1 MFLKAISNSLKHVST
16 NLNLFN
22 LDVQCV
28 RPTLHCHLFV
38 IGVLLVSGK
47 WSVWT
52 SWSDCSEACGDGESI
67 RSRTC
72 TEPSPLNGSRNCT
85 GEDLESRFCK
95 LRECSGI
102 VYLQVLI
109 CSSTL
114 FIESCSKVFFGKIL
128 LRAKIRTYSR
138 NCDC

>member
-1 MFLKAISNSLKHVST
+1 MCDSFSKTKYKKQLTYEIASNFQYFVPNMFLKIVSNSLKHVST

-22 LDVQCV
+22 LDFKCV
-28 RPTLHCHLFV
+28 RPSVHCHHYV

-52 SWSDCSEACGDGESI
+52 SWSDCSEACGDGEST

-72 TEPSPLNGSRNCT
+72 TEPSPLNGGHNCT

-102 VYLQVLI
+102 VYLYFSVQVL
-109 CSSTL
+109 
-114 FIESCSKVFFGKIL
+114 
-128 LRAKIRTYSR
+128 
-138 NCDC
+138 